1 LNQNKSGFTLTE
13 FQSDAPPPA
22 KKASTTRECYS
33 ADPQDHI

>member
-1 LNQNKSGFTLTE
+1 VALLLQNFNLT
-13 FQSDAPPPA
+13 APPPA